1 MKHFAIFFF
10 LLCLSLPALAA
21 DSLNCRTVDSLDAP
35 TGHNFNHAGYPT
47 YYEYSGTMYWD
58 LAMGDSFL
66 VWLPGSSDGYLIN
79 TYVSDSILQVYSG
92 YVGPWNAHG
101 ACIESDTIV
110 FIANGST
117 MRVYRIFEDSLA
129 FITYLL
135 EDWANYHFAALEDS
149 FLYTVTPG
157 ALTCINVADPE
168 SIFIYR
174 TCAPAGCNCGL
185 EVVDGYAYTLTAGS
199 HGDEYGNYWP
209 VIIKEKYDMINSAV
223 AERIECTWEA
233 YICLGDLAADDEFVY
248 YVSSEMEGNPDWT
261 IGESNLYI
269 WGSDT
274 TYNFDSRWDGQG
286 VFGVDVISEN
296 LLAVGFEYG
305 LSILNISNL
314 DSIYEAAY
322 YIDTLGNIDFTHFAL
337 KEDRLYAMGHP
348 RDSYATLYMFRLA
361 ECVISGIE
369 EKPSAKPKAF
379 AISAYP
385 NPFNSAVTISLDCHS
400 RENGNPEIEIY
411 DINGRIVTPS
421 TPLDRGEHGKSPLS
435 KGDLGG
441 LFVWTPAP
449 ALGSGVYLVRATICE
464 QATSAVCTKRVVYL
478 K

>member
-21 DSLNCRTVDSLDAP
+21 DSLNCRMIDWLDAP
-35 TGHNFNHAGYPT
+35 TGHNFNHYGTYG
-47 YYEYSGTMYWD
+47 YYEYTGTEFWD
-58 LAMGDSFL
+58 LAMGDTFL
-66 VWLPGSSDGYLIN
+66 VWVHDNRSVKYID
-79 TYVSDSILQVYSG
+79 
-92 YVGPWNAHG
+92 PWN
-101 ACIESDTIV
+101 ITTIDTFFTDSGFVTADFVGCAVDSVRNFFVGDEFV
-110 FIANGST
+110 FAADFRTTYARFWGH
-117 MRVYRIFEDSLA
+117 MR
-129 FITYLL
+129 TP
-135 EDWANYHFAALEDS
+135 WASYHFAALEDS
-149 FLYTVTPG
+149 FLYTVSYG
-157 ALTCINVADPE
+157 DLTCINVADPE
-168 SIFIYR
+168 SIFVYR
-174 TCAPAGCNCGL
+174 TCSPAGPHSGL
-185 EVVDGYAYTLTAGS
+185 EVIDGYAYTLLAGS
-199 HGDEYGNYWP
+199 SGDEYISWP
-209 VIIKEKYDMINSAV
+209 IIVREKYDMINSA
-223 AERIECTWEA
+223 AADRIESIWEG
-233 YICLGDLAADDEFVY
+233 YLCLGDLAADDEFVY
-248 YVSSEMEGNPDWT
+248 YVSSEMEGPPGWI
-261 IGESNLYI
+261 IGESNLYV
-269 WGSDT
+269 WGTDT
-274 TYNFDSRWDGQG
+274 TYNFESHWDGQG

>member
-1 MKHFAIFFF
+1 MKNEILFF
-10 LLCLSLPALAA
+10 LLLSGISALAA
-21 DSLNCRTVDSLDAP
+21 DSLNCSMIDWLDAP
-35 TGHNFNHAGYPT
+35 TGHNFNHYGTST
-47 YYEYSGTMYWD
+47 YYEYSGTEFWD

-66 VWLPGSSDGYLIN
+66 VWLPGTNLII
-79 TYVSDSILQVYSG
+79 TVD
-92 YVGPWNAHG
+92 A
-101 ACIESDTIV
+101 
-110 FIANGST
+110 
-117 MRVYRIFEDSLA
+117 FEDASIDTVVIRSFGSADRSAIAINDTVYYQVGSGFIYSYINDTDSLR
-129 FITYLL
+129 LL
-135 EDWANYHFAALEDS
+135 DYIHTTLADYHYAALEDS

-209 VIIKEKYDMINSAV
+209 VIIKEKYDMINSEV
-223 AERIECTWEA
+223 ADRTESIWEA
-233 YICLGDLAADDEFVY
+233 YISLGDMAADDDFVY
-248 YVSSEMEGNPDWT
+248 YVSSEMEGPPDWT
-261 IGESNLYI
+261 IGENYLFIY
-269 WGSDT
+269 GSDT

-348 RDSYATLYMFRLA
+348 RDSYATLYMFELA

-369 EKPSAKPKAF
+369 ENLPSAKPDAF

-385 NPFNSAVTISLDCHS
+385 NPFNSAVSITVGEGLVDRREIPRMPS
-400 RENGNPEIEIY
+400 RVEVF
-411 DINGRIVTPS
+411 DINGRMVENMTV
-421 TPLDRGEHGKSPLS
+421 GE
-435 KGDLGG
+435 G
-441 LFVWTPAP
+441 LCALPREYTQVLPYEFVWQPDES
-449 ALGSGVYLVRATICE
+449 LGSGVYLVRARFGE
-464 QATSAVCTKRVVYL
+464 ETSRRIVYL